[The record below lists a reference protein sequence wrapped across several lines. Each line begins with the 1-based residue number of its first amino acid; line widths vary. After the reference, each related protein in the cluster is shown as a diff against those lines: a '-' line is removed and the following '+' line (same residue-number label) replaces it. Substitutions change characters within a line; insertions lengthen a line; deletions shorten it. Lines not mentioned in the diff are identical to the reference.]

1 MCKLM
6 ESFEKLF
13 KIKHIKITS
22 FHLQSNSSLGSAHGV
37 IKDLLKTSTEEKKNE
52 WDQNLN
58 IICMAYNTS
67 VHSGTGY
74 TPFELTFVHKA
85 NMPSA
90 TPLTPTLSKDELFR
104 L

>member
-1 MCKLM
+1 MAL
-6 ESFEKLF
+6 L
-13 KIKHIKITS
+13 
-22 FHLQSNSSLGSAHGV
+22 NVHGV
-37 IKDLLKTSTEEKKNE
+37 IKDLLRTTTDKKKKE

-67 VHSGTGY
+67 VYSGTDY
-74 TPFELTFVHKA
+74 IPFEPIFGQKV

-90 TPLTPTLSKDELFR
+90 ISLTPILTKEELFE